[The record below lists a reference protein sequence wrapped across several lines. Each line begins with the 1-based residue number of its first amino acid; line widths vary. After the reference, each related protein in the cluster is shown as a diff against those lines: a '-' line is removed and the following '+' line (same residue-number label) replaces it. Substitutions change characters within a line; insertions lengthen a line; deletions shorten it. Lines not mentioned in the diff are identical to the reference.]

1 MQRNSSFSFY
11 LFYIKHLNSCSNIQY
26 NNDGVKKMTNE
37 ELEKELE
44 IDDYIED
51 MADLFKILGD
61 KTRTKILA
69 SLEKGEK
76 NVSSIS
82 EVVGLPISAI
92 SHQLRTLR
100 QAKLIKPKKVGKEVF
115 YSLDDDHV
123 SMIFECAL
131 AHVKE

>member
-1 MQRNSSFSFY
+1 
-11 LFYIKHLNSCSNIQY
+11 
-26 NNDGVKKMTNE
+26 MTNE

-44 IDDYIED
+44 IDDYI
-51 MADLFKILGD
+51 D

-100 QAKLIKPKKVGKEVF
+100 QAKLIKPKKAGKEVF

>member
-1 MQRNSSFSFY
+1 MQSNSSFSFCI
-11 LFYIKHLNSCSNIQY
+11 FYIKHLNNCSNIQY

-44 IDDYIED
+44 IDDYLED

-82 EVVGLPISAI
+82 EIVGLPISAI

>member
-1 MQRNSSFSFY
+1 
-11 LFYIKHLNSCSNIQY
+11 
-26 NNDGVKKMTNE
+26 MTNE

-69 SLEKGEK
+69 SLVKGEK

-100 QAKLIKPKKVGKEVF
+100 QAKLIKPKKAGKEVF
-115 YSLDDDHV
+115 YSLDDEHV
-123 SMIFECAL
+123 SLIFNCAL